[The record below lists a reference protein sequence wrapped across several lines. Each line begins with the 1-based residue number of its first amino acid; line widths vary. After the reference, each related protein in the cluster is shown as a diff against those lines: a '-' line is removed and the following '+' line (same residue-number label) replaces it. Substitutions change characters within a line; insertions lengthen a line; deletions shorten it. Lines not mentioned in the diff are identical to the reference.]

1 MRTASFAIIA
11 ARNSISDRFSYVNQ
25 VFIMSEKIDIGQAY
39 DAIADDWRN
48 LGSFIERDLLVV
60 AKKVK

>member
-1 MRTASFAIIA
+1 MRTASFVIIA
-11 ARNSISDRFSYVNQ
+11 ARNSISDRFSYINQ

-39 DAIADDWRN
+39 DAVADDRRKF
-48 LGSFIERDLLVV
+48 GSFIERDLLVV